1 MLNIVKGPEAITR
14 LVKKCITN
22 EMTSEGLLSDVET
35 FVPSYRLDDK
45 MEEPCIW
52 LFEQETTIADGKSG
66 TLSHKIL
73 LQTPFE
79 FVCVV
84 YDEDD
89 IEQSEIKGK
98 NLAGRV
104 AASIARNFTRLN
116 EDNEYIAAKPKLEA
130 IYPVGQV
137 QIQDKDDKA
146 VATSVRI
153 IFEYYVDWAIC
164 CKFTKNTNNNEG
176 D

>member
-1 MLNIVKGPEAITR
+1 MLNIVKGPEAITT

-22 EMTSEGLLSDVET
+22 EMNSEGLLSDVET
-35 FVPSYRLDDK
+35 FVPSYRLDEK
-45 MEEPCIW
+45 FEEPCVW
-52 LFEQETTIADGKSG
+52 LFEQETTIADGRSG
-66 TLSHKIL
+66 TLSHKLL

-84 YDEDD
+84 YDGED

-104 AASIARNFTRLN
+104 AASIARNFSRIDGAKN
-116 EDNEYIAAKPKLEA
+116 FIAAKPKLEA

-137 QIQDKDDKA
+137 QIEDKDEKA

-164 CKFTKNTNNNEG
+164 CKYKNNNNDDG